1 MRCRRATA
9 TEAPPSGLFGS
20 ATVSQPPRTPALDDA
35 TTRALNAI
43 NRGFYREQAASFDE
57 TRRHAWPGWEPLL
70 ELLPDVTPLRVLDVG
85 CGNGRFCAYLFTAR
99 SELHYVGIDASSAL
113 LEKARQRGAPGLD
126 AQYKEADLIEVD
138 LAAAVDGERFDLV
151 VYFGLLH
158 HLPGLARRRRL
169 LQTGAGLLAAGGILA
184 FTCWQFKSFERFQQR
199 ILPWDEFSDE
209 AIGPI
214 DPGQLEPGD
223 HLLRWADG
231 GSVRYCHFANQD
243 EIRNLVDSLPGETVA
258 SYRADGRK
266 GDLNRYLVIRIGS

>member
-1 MRCRRATA
+1 M
-9 TEAPPSGLFGS
+9 
-20 ATVSQPPRTPALDDA
+20 
-35 TTRALNAI
+35 
-43 NRGFYREQAASFDE
+43 
-57 TRRHAWPGWEPLL
+57 
-70 ELLPDVTPLRVLDVG
+70 TPLRVPDVG
-85 CGNGRFCAYLFTAR
+85 CGNGRFGAYLFTAR

-199 ILPWDEFSDE
+199 ILPSDEFSDE
-209 AIGPI
+209 AIGPVH
-214 DPGQLEPGD
+214 PGQLEPGD
-223 HLLRWADG
+223 HLLPWAAG
-231 GSVRYCHFANQD
+231 GSVPYRHLANHARTLTPPRPVPAPTHLCPSFWQRAA
-243 EIRNLVDSLPGETVA
+243 ERPPAAMNSRILCLPE
-258 SYRADGRK
+258 RR
-266 GDLNRYLVIRIGS
+266 